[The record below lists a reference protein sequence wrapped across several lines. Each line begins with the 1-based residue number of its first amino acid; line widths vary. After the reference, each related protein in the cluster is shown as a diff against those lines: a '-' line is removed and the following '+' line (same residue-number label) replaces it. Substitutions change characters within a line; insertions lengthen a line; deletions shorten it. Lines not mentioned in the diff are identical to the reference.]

1 MTEESDRTLEL
12 LQELAALKD
21 VEDSRNPVDSVASR
35 KRRKEIEKELK
46 QLARSKKKSGK

>member
-21 VEDSRNPVDSVASR
+21 VEESGSRHDAAVSR
-35 KRRKEIEKELK
+35 KRRKEIDKELK
-46 QLARSKKKSGK
+46 QLARSKKKSK